1 MRQLRWIAAIL
12 ATGLAGCGHLTSPSM
27 GTAVSGQQFEN
38 EIVGRVMSFRVADG
52 RLAEAQF
59 QPGGTA
65 VYSGQFVD
73 RIGRWRP
80 WANGY
85 CAWYPSLGNGP
96 GLKRPFS
103 GPVEPDGYRCYDVR
117 ASDGYYVVFQPDG
130 VYVGTLALVD

>member
-1 MRQLRWIAAIL
+1 MRQLCCGAAML
-12 ATGLAGCGHLTSPSM
+12 AVGLSGCGHITSPRM
-27 GTAVSGQQFEN
+27 GTPVSGQQFED
-38 EIVGRVMSFRVADG
+38 EIVGQVMSFRVADG

-65 VYSGQFVD
+65 VYSGQFID
-73 RIGRWRP
+73 RVGRWRT
-80 WANGY
+80 WAHGY

-130 VYVGTLALVD
+130 VYVGTLVPVD